1 MSDQP
6 PVKARYLPPMFNGV
20 KDGSVVWKRIAD
32 IDHELLGYF
41 LTCHLL
47 IEHYMDEYLKATLPQ
62 LDWEK
67 PRLTFGQ
74 RINLLKW
81 EVLIND
87 KKYDPIPAIKHM
99 NTLRNKI
106 SHRLEI
112 KLDMEALLPLL
123 EYMQKVSHPNPYK
136 LPIEPK
142 ELLEAF
148 VGTCCAT
155 FASHLAFQY
164 HRTSKV

>member
-1 MSDQP
+1 MNEPKSGH
-6 PVKARYLPPMFNGV
+6 LPPMFNGV
-20 KDGSVVWKRIAD
+20 KDGSVVWKRVAD
-32 IDHELLGYF
+32 IDHELLGFF

-47 IEHYMDEYLKATLPQ
+47 IEHYMDEYLKATIPR

-74 RINLLKW
+74 RISLLTW
-81 EVLIND
+81 EVLVND
-87 KKYDPIPAIKHM
+87 QKYDPIPAIKHI

-112 KLDMEALLPLL
+112 KLDAQSLQPLAD
-123 EYMQKVSHPNPYK
+123 YMKKVSSPRPYA
-136 LPIEPK
+136 PPSDPK
-142 ELLEAF
+142 ELLEEF

-155 FASHLAFQY
+155 FASHLFFQ
-164 HRTSKV
+164 HRQYPNS

>member
-1 MSDQP
+1 MNNNQ
-6 PVKARYLPPMFNGV
+6 RLHLPPMFNGV
-20 KDGSVVWKRIAD
+20 QDGSVAWKRIES

-74 RINLLKW
+74 RINLLRW
-81 EVLIND
+81 EVLVGD
-87 KKYDPIPAIKHM
+87 QKYDPIPAIKHM

-112 KLDMEALLPLL
+112 KLDLQALLPLL
-123 EYMQKVSHPNPYK
+123 EYMQKLSSPRQYEV
-136 LPIEPK
+136 PIDPK
-142 ELLEAF
+142 EILGQF
-148 VGTCCAT
+148 VRTCCAT
-155 FASHLAFQY
+155 FASHLSYQY
-164 HRTSKV
+164 RACEKR

>member
-1 MSDQP
+1 
-6 PVKARYLPPMFNGV
+6 MFGGV
-20 KDGSVVWKRIAD
+20 TNGSVIWNRIVD
-32 IDHELLGYF
+32 IDHKLLGYF
-41 LTCHLL
+41 LTCHLV
-47 IEHYMDEYLKATLPQ
+47 IEHYMDEYLKATIPR

-74 RINLLKW
+74 RVNLLTWK
-81 EVLIND
+81 VLVND
-87 KKYDPIPAIKHM
+87 EKYDPIPAIKHM

-112 KLDMEALLPLL
+112 KLDLDALKPLSD
-123 EYMQKVSHPNPYK
+123 YMRKLSSPRPYAA
-136 LPIEPK
+136 PVDPK

-155 FASHLAFQY
+155 FASHLAVQHRQY
-164 HRTSKV
+164 SNS